1 MRVRDKKEV
10 MTRTKLHFDEVRRV
24 KRHIMLFGG
33 ATTVR
38 MTPLTFEL
46 PRFSMKY
53 GMSSVTWGWSS
64 FGLLG
69 KSYIMS

>member
-1 MRVRDKKEV
+1 
-10 MTRTKLHFDEVRRV
+10 MTRTKLHIDETRSIES
-24 KRHIMLFGG
+24 HIMLFDG
-33 ATTVR
+33 AMTVT

-53 GMSSVTWGWSS
+53 GISSVTWGRSS